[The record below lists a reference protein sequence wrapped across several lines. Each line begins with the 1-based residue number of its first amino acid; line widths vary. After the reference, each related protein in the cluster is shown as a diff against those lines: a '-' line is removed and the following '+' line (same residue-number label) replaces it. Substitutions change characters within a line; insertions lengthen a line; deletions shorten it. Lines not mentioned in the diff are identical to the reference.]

1 LGTTTINTLNQSS
14 RRLLAVSSRL
24 VFSREHVV
32 LNLAREKVAH
42 FPNLVGTN
50 RIAVAAPPATAMS
63 GLSLQCGDCGVL
75 LRSVEEAQAHAEAT
89 SHSNFAEST
98 EAVLNLVC
106 SACGK
111 PCRSQIVRS

>member
-1 LGTTTINTLNQSS
+1 
-14 RRLLAVSSRL
+14 
-24 VFSREHVV
+24 
-32 LNLAREKVAH
+32 
-42 FPNLVGTN
+42 
-50 RIAVAAPPATAMS
+50 MS

-75 LRSVEEAQAHAEAT
+75 LRSVEEAQAQAHAEAT

-111 PCRSQIVRS
+111 PCRSQTVRP